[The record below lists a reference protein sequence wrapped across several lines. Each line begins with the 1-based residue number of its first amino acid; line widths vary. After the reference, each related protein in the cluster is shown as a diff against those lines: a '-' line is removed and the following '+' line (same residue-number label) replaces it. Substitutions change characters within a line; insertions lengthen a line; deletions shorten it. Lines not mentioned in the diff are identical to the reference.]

1 MRGKIIKGIAGF
13 YYVHT
18 GGGSVYECKAKGI
31 FRKDKIKPLPGD
43 DVEISVLSEEEKE
56 GNIERLLERRNSLI
70 RPAAANVDGALI
82 IFALKDPEP
91 NLNLLDRFLVY
102 MEQQDIPVT
111 IFFNKSDLDD
121 ANRCKRL
128 SEIYR
133 KAGYKVITGSVAEA
147 ENEKSGVYSE
157 LMEVLKGKTTVLA
170 GPSGVGK
177 SSLTNLLFRES
188 VMEVG
193 VLSEKIRRGKHT
205 TRHTELFA
213 LSDDSYILDTPGF
226 TSLAVMESDASRL
239 KDYFPE
245 FSEFSRECRYSGC
258 LHVGEGE
265 SLCAVKR
272 AVKEGG
278 ISEERYEN
286 YLQIYDELKNGRRR

>member
-133 KAGYKVITGSVAEA
+133 RAGYKVITGSVAEA

-177 SSLTNLLFRES
+177 SSFRPFRRQLHFGHPRIYLPRRDGERRLEAQGLFSRVLRIFKGVQILGLPPRGRGREP
-188 VMEVG
+188 
-193 VLSEKIRRGKHT
+193 LRGKA
-205 TRHTELFA
+205 RC
-213 LSDDSYILDTPGF
+213 
-226 TSLAVMESDASRL
+226 
-239 KDYFPE
+239 K
-245 FSEFSRECRYSGC
+245 
-258 LHVGEGE
+258 
-265 SLCAVKR
+265 
-272 AVKEGG
+272 
-278 ISEERYEN
+278 
-286 YLQIYDELKNGRRR
+286 RRRHLRGALRKLPADI